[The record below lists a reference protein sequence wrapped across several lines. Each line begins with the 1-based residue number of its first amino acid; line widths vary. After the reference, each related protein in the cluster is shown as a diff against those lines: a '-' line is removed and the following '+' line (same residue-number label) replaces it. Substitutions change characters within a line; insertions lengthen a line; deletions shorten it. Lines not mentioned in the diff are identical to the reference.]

1 MSPKVSE
8 AYKKA
13 KKAKLIHAAKRVFI
27 QKGYSHTTMQD
38 IMDEAGVSRG
48 ALYSY
53 FDNIEHAFLE
63 VLQSDDQQEIVFL
76 KPNQSS
82 SLWSQLTNW
91 VQGQQHHIET
101 IQQSLL
107 LARAEFFLSA
117 HSMGN
122 KEHVPYLI
130 QRYHRLQEA
139 IQEFIQSGIKQGE
152 FQPQLPPRSVSL
164 YLISFLDGLMLDTFQ
179 LGSERTNVEEQ
190 LHALLFSLKQMLC
203 PIEKKA

>member
-8 AYKKA
+8 AYKQE
-13 KKAKLIHAAKRVFI
+13 KKEKLIHAAKRVFI
-27 QKGYSHTTMQD
+27 QKGYTHTTMQD

-48 ALYSY
+48 ALYTY

-63 VLQSDDQQEIVFL
+63 VLQSDDQQEIVFF

-91 VQGQQHHIET
+91 VQGQQNHIET

-107 LARAEFFLSA
+107 LARAEFFLST

-122 KEHVPYLI
+122 KERVPNLI
-130 QRYHRLQEA
+130 ERYHRIQEA
-139 IQEFIQSGIKQGE
+139 IQEFIQRGIKQGE
-152 FQPQLPPRSVSL
+152 FQPQLPP
-164 YLISFLDGLMLDTFQ
+164 I
-179 LGSERTNVEEQ
+179 
-190 LHALLFSLKQMLC
+190 HFSLSHFISGWIDVGHL
-203 PIEKKA
+203 PTGL